1 MWSYCASFKV
11 LRDILIKLKKSL
23 LYIKTNRKFKSMKWP
38 NLKFFQAI
46 GVLGFG
52 VGMDNAFAGYQSRAT
67 ARELVA
73 QVNRMSEN
81 QGNEVAEKFATKL
94 YNILYLNNGNDQH
107 FQYLMKN
114 IEQIRDNY
122 ELINNYKT
130 VLNSS
135 NLDAAVRLHY
145 QSVISELEQANQMI
159 MHMITTNQEMI
170 QKLNSSIAIDNSV
183 ILREINNLRQGR
195 GGGTS
200 NQFIDSINQI
210 WNDFNVWI
218 QSLDYF
224 HSVAILN
231 IMGLGLILLS
241 LLQIIFIFYG
251 TVLLDYLSLETRYP
265 KLAKIIQLRRT
276 FQQFYLFLNIC
287 IIAIVSIIMLFFNLT
302 FFY

>member
-1 MWSYCASFKV
+1 
-11 LRDILIKLKKSL
+11 
-23 LYIKTNRKFKSMKWP
+23 
-38 NLKFFQAI
+38 
-46 GVLGFG
+46 
-52 VGMDNAFAGYQSRAT
+52 MDNAFAGYQSRAT

-210 WNDFNVWI
+210 
-218 QSLDYF
+218 
-224 HSVAILN
+224 
-231 IMGLGLILLS
+231 
-241 LLQIIFIFYG
+241 
-251 TVLLDYLSLETRYP
+251 
-265 KLAKIIQLRRT
+265 
-276 FQQFYLFLNIC
+276 
-287 IIAIVSIIMLFFNLT
+287 
-302 FFY
+302 